1 MAKRLRFEA
10 IVPKVP
16 IHKASQMKIVARL
29 ADIQYAILNRM
40 QDYPSKTSPNYRRT
54 GEYGRRWTKS
64 GPSVKGNDLVAEV
77 GTNLEYAPF
86 VGGFTSQPP
95 LQTRVAQ
102 RYGWPSVETVADEE
116 WKKGRD
122 ELIDAIQGEPGP

>member
-16 IHKASQMKIVARL
+16 IHKVSQMKIAAKL

-40 QDYPSKTSPNYRRT
+40 KDYPARESPNYIRT
-54 GEYGRRWTKS
+54 GKYGKAWTKS
-64 GPSVKGNDLVAEV
+64 GPSVQGQDLVAEV
-77 GTNLEYAPF
+77 GNNIVYGPY
-86 VGGFTSQPP
+86 VGGFTSQAP
-95 LQTRVAQ
+95 LQTKVAQ

-116 WKKGRD
+116 WKAGRD
-122 ELIDAIQGEPGP
+122 ELINAIQGEPGP